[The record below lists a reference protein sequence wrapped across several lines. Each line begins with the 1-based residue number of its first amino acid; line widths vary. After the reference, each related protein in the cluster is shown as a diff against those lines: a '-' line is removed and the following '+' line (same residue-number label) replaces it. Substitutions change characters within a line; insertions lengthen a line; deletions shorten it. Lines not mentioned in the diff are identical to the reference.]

1 MKAFNWRSTTMWTT
15 ASLLFLLLALMVG
28 PAPALAG
35 GVAQGVGLVLYEVTE
50 DMYLLD
56 QYGVPTVSLAN
67 AARRSAVAQLSGT
80 AQIGTPLC
88 PWEVLV
94 IAPGAKNCTVNAT
107 GADDLWLGGPK
118 AGTGT
123 VSGKFAV
130 VVQGDNK
137 HDAPEFVVMTGWF
150 GGDADLSLPF
160 AGKAPIGYLT
170 NGVVFIDADHDGQQG
185 SSDPAFKF
193 SGKFRLPYGLD
204 KRGNQLKPRRYQDSY
219 YMTDD
224 WSSVGIEGSERS
236 LGWPTVRLEIKF

>member
-107 GADDLWLGGPK
+107 GARWRQP
-118 AGTGT
+118 
-123 VSGKFAV
+123 
-130 VVQGDNK
+130 
-137 HDAPEFVVMTGWF
+137 H
-150 GGDADLSLPF
+150 SL
-160 AGKAPIGYLT
+160 
-170 NGVVFIDADHDGQQG
+170 H
-185 SSDPAFKF
+185 
-193 SGKFRLPYGLD
+193 RL
-204 KRGNQLKPRRYQDSY
+204 
-219 YMTDD
+219 
-224 WSSVGIEGSERS
+224 
-236 LGWPTVRLEIKF
+236 